1 MRKLKTISITG
12 YLMKTGLLAE
22 EVKPDGTKVKRP
34 TEAGRS
40 LGIST
45 ATRTGMYGEYTAVI
59 YDRDAQQFI
68 LDNPDAIAAINGAS
82 LHEN

>member
-1 MRKLKTISITG
+1 M
-12 YLMKTGLLAE
+12 E
-22 EVKPDGTKVKRP
+22 EVKPDGTKAKRP

-45 ATRTGMYGEYTAVI
+45 AMRTGMLGEYIEVV
-59 YDRDAQQFI
+59 YNRNVQQFI